1 MKFLTRTIIVLVV
14 LNLAIGNLALA
25 QAEGQAEPT
34 ARRQTPVPTPV
45 EPTPPTLP
53 TPKPITFPKIDRR
66 PPAMNYPRGKMTEL
80 PTYDADSRSAWQVD
94 LRAYNLS
101 ELDLRSSL
109 ESLFYASFDDR
120 TIWPSDNRMPQGFD
134 PRHIM
139 ELGKNPGPGIRD
151 LHSQGITG
159 KGVGIAII
167 GQTLLVDHQEYRNQL
182 RLYEETDDITGG
194 LLKSQM
200 AGVAIAS
207 LAVGKTVGVAPE
219 ADLYYIA
226 TVCGGRGKDFNDFS
240 YLARSIRRI
249 LQVNEQ
255 LPKQQ
260 RIRVIAITKT
270 KGWSEEVMGY
280 EDVTKAAQEAKAAGM
295 LVICSSVEKVHGFR
309 FHGLGRSMLADPNS
323 FTSYGPGLSWAKSF
337 YSREGK
343 AKEDYSGRLFVPA
356 DSRTTAC
363 PLGNDEY
370 VFYRQGGWSW
380 SIPYI
385 AGVYALAA
393 QVEPTITPERFW
405 SLAMKTGRT
414 IQLDKKDEIIPLGP
428 IIDPVALISTLQKK

>member
-1 MKFLTRTIIVLVV
+1 MKFITRTIIVLVV
-14 LNLAIGNLALA
+14 FNLAMGNLAPA

-34 ARRQTPVPTPV
+34 ARRQAPVPAPPEPTPV

-66 PPAMNYPRGKMTEL
+66 PPAMNYPRRKMTEL
-80 PTYDADSRSAWQVD
+80 PTYDADSRDLWQVD
-94 LRAYNLS
+94 LRACDLS

-109 ESLFYASFDDR
+109 ESLLYASFDDR
-120 TIWPSDNRMPQGFD
+120 TVWPSDNRMPQGFD

-139 ELGKNPGPGIRD
+139 ALGKSPGPGIRD

-167 GQTLLVDHQEYRNQL
+167 NQTLLVDHQEYRNQL

-194 LLKSQM
+194 GSEM
-200 AGVAIAS
+200 FGVAMAS

-226 TVCGGRGKDFNDFS
+226 TIRGGRGKDYNDFS
-240 YLARSIRRI
+240 YVARSIRRI

-255 LPKQQ
+255 LPKKR
-260 RIRVIAITKT
+260 RIRVIAMA

-295 LVICSSVEKVHGFR
+295 LVICTSVEKVHGFR
-309 FHGLGRSMLADPNS
+309 FDGLSRSVLADPNS
-323 FTSYGPGLSWAKSF
+323 FTSYGLRSF
-337 YSREGK
+337 FSREGK
-343 AKEDYSGRLFVPA
+343 AKEYLSGRLFVPV
-356 DSRTTAC
+356 DSRTTAS

-370 VFYRQGGWSW
+370 VLYRQGYLSW
-380 SIPYI
+380 SFPYI

-405 SLAMKTGRT
+405 SLAMKTGNT
-414 IQLDKKDEIIPLGP
+414 IQLDKKDENIPLGP

>member
-194 LLKSQM
+194 WLGSQIS
-200 AGVAIAS
+200 GVAIAS

-226 TVCGGRGKDFNDFS
+226 TVRGGRGDFS

-255 LPKQQ
+255 LPKQR
-260 RIRVIAITKT
+260 RIRVITMT
-270 KGWSEEVMGY
+270 TGWSEEVMGY

-309 FHGLGRSMLADPNS
+309 FHGLGRSVLADPNS
-323 FTSYGPGLSWAKSF
+323 FKSYGLRSF
-337 YSREGK
+337 YSREEK
-343 AKEDYSGRLFVPA
+343 AKEYYSGRLFVPVNP
-356 DSRTTAC
+356 RTTAC
-363 PLGNDEY
+363 PRGIDGY
-370 VFYRQGGWSW
+370 VFYRQGGRSW
-380 SIPYI
+380 PIPYI

-393 QVEPTITPERFW
+393 QVEPTITPKRFW

-428 IIDPVALISTLQKK
+428 IINPVALISTLQKK